1 MTKRSSQ
8 NGRGGGSGPQGGG
21 GGGPSGRKII
31 SGLSIQEK
39 IVLQTTENAWKP
51 DKLRGAGAKVENGAE
66 EDPMAVLE
74 RKARAILNK
83 LTPQKFD
90 ILIGRFNELDI
101 DTDEKL
107 DRCMHLVFEKAID
120 EPGFSVAYAKM
131 CLDLQKREAATKGAK
146 SQFRKLLI
154 TRCQTEFEKD
164 YMDAADKLKYEE
176 EMKTEKSKDVRKKLQ
191 AEFEGKERKA
201 RHRSLGNIKFI
212 GELYKLKMLTSR
224 IMHECV
230 KKLLASTPL
239 NGKTDEESIE
249 SLCNLLGTV
258 GKDLEMDTMAK
269 LNSGGAK
276 DPNIHHF
283 DHYFAQMQSIL
294 ERKQTSSRVRFMLKD
309 TIDLRRDNWKPR
321 RDVAGPKTLDQIHQ
335 EVEKDRQQQE
345 LNHLLLKNV
354 GGGGGQGKSSLSVT
368 TTVSPIFFIAQHL
381 IF

>member
-1 MTKRSSQ
+1 
-8 NGRGGGSGPQGGG
+8 
-21 GGGPSGRKII
+21 
-31 SGLSIQEK
+31 
-39 IVLQTTENAWKP
+39 
-51 DKLRGAGAKVENGAE
+51 
-66 EDPMAVLE
+66 
-74 RKARAILNK
+74 
-83 LTPQKFD
+83 
-90 ILIGRFNELDI
+90 
-101 DTDEKL
+101 
-107 DRCMHLVFEKAID
+107 
-120 EPGFSVAYAKM
+120 
-131 CLDLQKREAATKGAK
+131 
-146 SQFRKLLI
+146 
-154 TRCQTEFEKD
+154 
-164 YMDAADKLKYEE
+164 
-176 EMKTEKSKDVRKKLQ
+176 
-191 AEFEGKERKA
+191 
-201 RHRSLGNIKFI
+201 
-212 GELYKLKMLTSR
+212 MLTSR